1 MGQVG
6 RDIGETLRLELRC
19 STSRASWEGRLETI
33 MFNFTKEYLMKHK
46 LKQDF

>member
-1 MGQVG
+1 MGQFG
-6 RDIGETLRLELRC
+6 RGIFERQLELRC
-19 STSRASWEGRLETI
+19 SISRASWEGRLETI